1 LKITIDK
8 PNGYFV
14 QSGGAVYASGLL
26 GGAIGLLW
34 VISAFAQSPI
44 MPNPQLTP
52 GVVRTSNAAEICAKS
67 FRTGPYRHTTSA
79 TKKQVCVEYGL
90 TDCPHEGKMEIDH
103 LIPLE
108 LGGLDDIKNLWP
120 QPALPRPG
128 FHEKDRLEGYLRK
141 QVCAGKMSLSD
152 AQHDISRD
160 WWGAY
165 IKMEGENGHR

>member
-1 LKITIDK
+1 MKKTIDK

-26 GGAIGLLW
+26 GGAVGLLW
-34 VISAFAQSPI
+34 VISAFAQSP
-44 MPNPQLTP
+44 MRPNPQLTP
-52 GVVRTSNAAEICAKS
+52 GVVRTSNAAEICAAS

-79 TKKQVCVEYGL
+79 IKKQVCKEYGL

-120 QPALPRPG
+120 QLAPEY
-128 FHEKDRLEGYLRK
+128 HWKDKLENYLHK
-141 QVCAGKMSLSD
+141 QVCSGKMNLSD
-152 AQHDISRD
+152 AQHDISAD
-160 WWGAY
+160 WFTAY
-165 IKMEGENGHR
+165 MKMEGENGNR